1 VYHIYA
7 ASTSESTVSFEFIHS
22 FISLLISFFSYSLTR
37 EYVLEF
43 DTKVADDELGVGG
56 GSGEF
61 DLGSAVELL
70 GLQDDDAKTQAN
82 MLQGAYM
89 SFLLMRHLRLR
100 DLQRT
105 VSSSKLSNGIVCLT
119 SCAEDIRTL
128 KLLFLPSVL
137 AF

>member
-1 VYHIYA
+1 M
-7 ASTSESTVSFEFIHS
+7 
-22 FISLLISFFSYSLTR
+22 LCMLISYSAFFCVCSMAR
-37 EYVLEF
+37 EDVLEF

-56 GSGEF
+56 ASGEF

-70 GLQDDDAKTQAN
+70 GLPDEDAKTQAN

-105 VSSSKLSNGIVCLT
+105 VSIVF
-119 SCAEDIRTL
+119 
-128 KLLFLPSVL
+128 FLI
-137 AF
+137 